1 MSKSCSRFSKYPLL
15 RRVEKP
21 KAIGKFT
28 TGSKMEK
35 IFLKPEAKEILFK
48 NPSEAQYSD
57 IFSYDYGQ
65 DDSKRKLG
73 NLFIVG
79 NVQNSITDQE
89 SASDKP
95 NSNSTDIAYII
106 NLVASLAK
114 REYYAKQDL
123 APKEAFSSALKKIN
137 GVIEEFFKN
146 KDLKINIGIF
156 AIAGESIN
164 ISKLGKFKI
173 LMVRDDKTIDILNNI
188 DLFSKEAVQEKEFSH
203 VISGKIAAEDKI
215 LAYYPEHS
223 FVARERT
230 IKDAFLKS
238 GCDEFVQK
246 ITSMKEKKDT
256 FGCAA
261 LYINLNKI
269 KEPAH
274 IPKIQPEELQENFV
288 PITAEA
294 LVNDLNNHLSPPVPN
309 KEYIIP
315 SPPKE
320 PAPPHKEP
328 DIVTEP
334 PKDFP
339 RIIPAEFSLGKKMNP
354 LTLIYNKVRPFL
366 PKPRNKPVFFA
377 SIAGIVI
384 VLIFAV
390 KIIFIQSP
398 ESKLTN
404 SAVNDAKA
412 NLKLAKTKISQN
424 DFASARELLMASIV
438 NLGAIENVSATTDT
452 KDQIIKTLDGL
463 DTATQASLTLKDS
476 LSADKQ
482 AELALLASETEKITS
497 GKYNLSSEM
506 ISLNLYEGN
515 LYVLTADSIFKISDA
530 GKSSSVVAS
539 SWLKSEVKLPSD
551 SRLIAVDGNVYVL
564 NKSGL
569 LSVYFRG
576 GKIGEYNTL
585 VLPEEKSKLLTT
597 KDSKTLYLVNRTLG
611 RIYLLSKE
619 SGKLEKT
626 LVIGSAE
633 PIENAFMGESDVVNI
648 ISKDNKIWEVR

>member
-1 MSKSCSRFSKYPLL
+1 
-15 RRVEKP
+15 
-21 KAIGKFT
+21 
-28 TGSKMEK
+28 MEK
-35 IFLKPEAKEILFK
+35 IFLKPETKEILFK

-73 NLFIVG
+73 NLFIIG
-79 NVQNSITDQE
+79 NVQNSIINKED
-89 SASDKP
+89 ASSKP
-95 NSNSTDIAYII
+95 DSNSADIAYIV

-137 GVIEEFFKN
+137 SVIEEFFKN
-146 KDLKINIGIF
+146 KDIKINIGIF
-156 AIAGESIN
+156 AIAGENIN

-173 LMVRDDKTIDILNNI
+173 LLVRDDKTIDILNNI

-203 VISGKIAAEDKI
+203 VVSGKITADDKI

-223 FVARERT
+223 FMAREKT

-238 GCDEFVQK
+238 GCDEFVDK
-246 ITSMKEKKDT
+246 ITAIKVKKNT

-261 LYINLNKI
+261 LYINLNKV
-269 KEPAH
+269 KEPAY
-274 IPKIQPEELQENFV
+274 IPKIQPEELQENFI
-288 PITAEA
+288 PITTEA
-294 LVNDLNNHLSPPVPN
+294 PINDLNNQSSSPMPN
-309 KEYIIP
+309 KEYVP
-315 SPPKE
+315 PPKDS
-320 PAPPHKEP
+320 APPHKEP
-328 DIVTEP
+328 RIAPES

-339 RIIPAEFSLGKKMNP
+339 RIIPAEFSLGKKRN
-354 LTLIYNKVRPFL
+354 LITLIYNKMRPFL

-377 SIAGIVI
+377 SIVGVAI
-384 VLIFAV
+384 VLIFTV

-398 ESKLTN
+398 ENKMTN
-404 SAVNDAKA
+404 NAVGDAKA
-412 NLKLAKTKISQN
+412 NLKLAKTKISQK
-424 DFASARELLMASIV
+424 DFASARELLMASMV
-438 NLGAIENVSATTDT
+438 SLGAIENISATADT

-476 LSADKQ
+476 LLTDKQ
-482 AELALLASETEKITS
+482 AELALLAGETEKINS

-515 LYVLTADSIFKISDA
+515 LYVLTTDSIFKIADA
-530 GKSSSVVAS
+530 GKTTSTIAS
-539 SWLKSEVKLPSD
+539 SWLKNEVKLSD
-551 SRLIAVDGNVYVL
+551 NSRLIAVDGNVYVF
-564 NKSGL
+564 NKAGL

-576 GKIGEYNTL
+576 SKIGEYNTFI
-585 VLPEEKSKLLTT
+585 LPEEKSKLLTT
-597 KDSKTLYLVNRTLG
+597 TDSKILYLVNQTLG
-611 RIYLLSKE
+611 RIYLISKE
-619 SGKLEKT
+619 SGTLEQT

-633 PIENAFMGESDVVNI
+633 PIENAFMGEGGVVNI

>member
-1 MSKSCSRFSKYPLL
+1 
-15 RRVEKP
+15 
-21 KAIGKFT
+21 
-28 TGSKMEK
+28 MEK

-79 NVQNSITDQE
+79 NVQNGPIDKE
-89 SASDKP
+89 GASDKP
-95 NSNSTDIAYII
+95 SSNPADIAYIV

-188 DLFSKEAVQEKEFSH
+188 DLFSKEVVQEKEFSH
-203 VISGKIAAEDKI
+203 VISGRIVADDKI

-246 ITSMKEKKDT
+246 ITAMKEKKDT

-269 KEPAH
+269 KEPAY
-274 IPKIQPEELQENFV
+274 IPKIQPEELQENFI

-294 LVNDLNNHLSPPVPN
+294 PVNDLNNQPSSPVPS
-309 KEYIIP
+309 KEFIP
-315 SPPKE
+315 PPKE
-320 PAPPHKEP
+320 SAPRQKEP
-328 DIVTEP
+328 SIVPES

-377 SIAGIVI
+377 SIVGIVI
-384 VLIFAV
+384 VLIFTV
-390 KIIFIQSP
+390 KIIFVQSP
-398 ESKLTN
+398 ESKMAN

-438 NLGAIENVSATTDT
+438 NLGTIENISATIDT

-476 LSADKQ
+476 LSTDKQ

-497 GKYNLSSEM
+497 GKYNLSSGM

-515 LYVLTADSIFKISDA
+515 LYVLASASIFKIVDA
-530 GKSSSVVAS
+530 GKATNATAS
-539 SWLKSEVKLPSD
+539 SWLKSEVKLPD
-551 SRLIAVDGNVYVL
+551 NPRLIAVDGNVFIL

-569 LSVYFRG
+569 LTVYFRG

-585 VLPEEKSKLLTT
+585 VLPEDKSKLLTT
-597 KDSKTLYLVNRTLG
+597 KDSKTLYLVNQTLG
-611 RIYLLSKE
+611 RIYLISKE
-619 SGKLEKT
+619 SGALEKT

-633 PIENAFMGESDVVNI
+633 PIENAFMGEGDVVNI